1 MIRSSLPRLLHPLF
15 FSFCGLS
22 ILPFLIGSNA
32 FPGLFIDCCLSAQE
46 SGAANAPDQ
55 DPVIRDLE
63 WVGGTITDSII
74 TPVNQRLTPVGKY
87 IPLPG
92 MRPQVIAISPDGT
105 FAVTSGK
112 TNKLVVFRP
121 DSGEILQQVELPS
134 EDLRSPSSAP
144 AANNLKPDTKAIAS
158 FTGLVFTPDGRS
170 ILMSNVQGSVKAF
183 QVDEA
188 GIVSPSHSI
197 PLPDA
202 VAPKRKQEKIGRA
215 HV

>member
-22 ILPFLIGSNA
+22 ILPFPIGSNA

-63 WVGGTITDSII
+63 WVGGTIADSIV

-112 TNKLVVFRP
+112 TNK
-121 DSGEILQQVELPS
+121 
-134 EDLRSPSSAP
+134 
-144 AANNLKPDTKAIAS
+144 
-158 FTGLVFTPDGRS
+158 
-170 ILMSNVQGSVKAF
+170 
-183 QVDEA
+183 
-188 GIVSPSHSI
+188 
-197 PLPDA
+197 
-202 VAPKRKQEKIGRA
+202 IGRA